1 MPRRKSSIK
10 ATRSGKKKR
19 ARNTKVKKEL
29 RDVMKKFQLL
39 LTEKKTEEATKLL
52 PTVFSKLDK
61 AAKKGI
67 IHKNLACRKKS
78 RLSLKV
84 LPKA

>member
-10 ATRSGKKKR
+10 ATRAGKKKR
-19 ARNTKVKKEL
+19 ERNTKVKKEL
-29 RDVMKKFQLL
+29 RDVMKKFQLF
-39 LTEKKTEEATKLL
+39 LTEKKSEEAKQLL
-52 PTVFSKLDK
+52 PKVFSKLDK

-84 LPKA
+84 LPKT

>member
-39 LTEKKTEEATKLL
+39 LTEKKSEEAVKLL

-67 IHKNLACRKKS
+67 IHKNLAGRKKS